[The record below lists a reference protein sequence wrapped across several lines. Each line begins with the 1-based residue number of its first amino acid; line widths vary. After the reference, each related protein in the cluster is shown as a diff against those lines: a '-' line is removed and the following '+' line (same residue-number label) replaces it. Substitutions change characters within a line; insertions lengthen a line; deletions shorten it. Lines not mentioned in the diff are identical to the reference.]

1 MDNTPFFILGSVRSG
16 TTLLRNT
23 LRLHPR
29 LECPEETHFYRWS
42 YPLGTKRYENSYLG
56 AKLFRQHRELDG
68 VDHFDFF
75 YQLKTCPDR
84 KSLMDWYGQETLR
97 IAGNT
102 SGRWFDKTPQNVYG
116 TLLLSE
122 HYPSAK
128 FVHIHRHPLNVVASV
143 LTGVVMPEGEL
154 RGGINY
160 WNESMAILS
169 QFKKLAPDRILEV
182 DYESFVSTPS
192 KGLKQIFEFIGEDY
206 ADFPIKSV
214 KTHKEQNK
222 YKKVL
227 TDEQVEEVLRRTQKY
242 RELYNYG

>member
-16 TTLLRNT
+16 TTLLRNV

-29 LECPEETHFYRWS
+29 LECPEETHFFRWS

-56 AKLFRQHRELDG
+56 AKLFREHRELDG

-84 KSLMDWYGQETLR
+84 KALMDWYGQEILKV
-97 IAGNT
+97 AGNP

-122 HYPSAK
+122 YYPASK

-143 LTGVVMPEGEL
+143 LKGEVMPEGEL

-169 QFKKLAPDRILEV
+169 QFKKLAPDRIIEV
-182 DYESFVSTPS
+182 KYEHFVDAPAAELSQI
-192 KGLKQIFEFIGEDY
+192 LKFIGEDV
-206 ADFPIKSV
+206 DEFPIRKV
-214 KTHKEQNK
+214 KTHREKNK

-227 TDEQVEEVLRRTQKY
+227 TPEQVSEVMSCTEKY
-242 RELYNYG
+242 RSLYGYL